1 MACSAVMGMAVE
13 REQSFGWGEAQLLAE
28 LPAKPAHLLQAQLL
42 VQLPGKPAH
51 LLQVQAN

>member
-1 MACSAVMGMAVE
+1 MACSAVMDMAVE